1 MQQKSHVSRRDSVLF
16 LAERMAQK
24 VPGVNEKPAPL
35 KKIGILGAGLMGGG
49 IAMCFVQKGV
59 PVVLKDAKQ
68 EWLDDGMKKVQG
80 LWGGQAKRG
89 RLSQDKYKQYMSL
102 LKPTLDYA
110 DFKDLLENVRTSK
123 SSTKTL
129 ATGMAMGKLISK
141 KAIMVG
147 NCDGFVGNRMIAP
160 YAGEAKMVLE
170 EGASI
175 EQVDAAAQKFGMAMG
190 PMALGDLVGL
200 ELFWKQRKA
209 AGDMKKQTKTYY
221 GPYEL
226 TDHPRVQRAKIKRT
240 ARQRAMRDRK
250 KQTWDPKL
258 VMETLA
264 DFKKHLRRTYGSYL
278 RAWRLVLSPNDSVTV
293 SRTQFLTACSA
304 LGFKDAGKVLW
315 RAFGRDELSPISLDF
330 LDPESAEV
338 LAHFQQLVQQLGGV
352 SAAFRVF
359 DKKDVKRIKMP
370 EFIST
375 LNSLDASLPAKQLF
389 YGLDTDANGRL
400 EIEDFKFLEKW
411 KLPEFLIASPSEEA
425 KEEVKRDLLVTYKTY
440 LKAWR
445 LALDENNSNRCTWP
459 EFQSAC
465 RKVNFTGDVAG
476 AWRALDTDLSGS
488 ITLQEVDY
496 ESSATLA
503 TFKKWAD
510 ENFGGIRSAFMV
522 FDADGSNGVTLRE
535 WRHACRIYGFHQG
548 ASSLFKQLD
557 AEGVGSLSLD
567 QVAFLDDWDFQPEK
581 TAMSTTPSQH
591 SPARTERKV
600 APGGFSQ
607 PQSPAAAGAKH
618 KILRR
623 PQGLALPSRVVWGEL
638 PCKRPR
644 PPPRG
649 PGTGLPRAWC
659 CKCRARG
666 PCRHFARADGVRSLA
681 PSPRTAG
688 YDALMSP
695 DPLEPP
701 AVKYS
706 RYRWLRERIK
716 PSTTRRPHTSPAVP
730 GSDPRGC
737 VRAEVEGEVSEDRPH
752 ELSIAFPDLANSQRS
767 SDSLGAQVQLMALQ
781 HFPMGT
787 WDFPLPFLASS
798 PSRQLLLQAV

>member
-1 MQQKSHVSRRDSVLF
+1 MLGMADDDSSAGSESEVSSNGEEIEHDEAVEGRRQARMLRKVLTRLEGSVLRAWRKAFDAEGDGRINEFQFVRLCRQVKFLGDPYLVFRFLDDDASGELTLEEVHKEQNDLWAAFVDFCAENFAGSLDMIQKLNGAGERRVSAKHFQEGLHRYGWTGGYELLLFDAVDLGGDGFIESGDLKWLDIQQK
-16 LAERMAQK
+16 
-24 VPGVNEKPAPL
+24 
-35 KKIGILGAGLMGGG
+35 
-49 IAMCFVQKGV
+49 
-59 PVVLKDAKQ
+59 
-68 EWLDDGMKKVQG
+68 
-80 LWGGQAKRG
+80 
-89 RLSQDKYKQYMSL
+89 
-102 LKPTLDYA
+102 
-110 DFKDLLENVRTSK
+110 
-123 SSTKTL
+123 
-129 ATGMAMGKLISK
+129 
-141 KAIMVG
+141 
-147 NCDGFVGNRMIAP
+147 
-160 YAGEAKMVLE
+160 
-170 EGASI
+170 
-175 EQVDAAAQKFGMAMG
+175 
-190 PMALGDLVGL
+190 
-200 ELFWKQRKA
+200 
-209 AGDMKKQTKTYY
+209 
-221 GPYEL
+221 
-226 TDHPRVQRAKIKRT
+226 RAKIKRT

>member
-1 MQQKSHVSRRDSVLF
+1 MADDDSSAGSESEVSSNGEEIEHDEAVEGRRQARMLRKVLTRLEGSVLRAWRKAFDAEGDGRINEFQFVRLCRQVKFLGDPYLVFRFLDDDASGELTLEEVHKEQNDLWAAFVDFCAENFAGSLDMIQKLNGAGERRVSAKHFQEGLHRYGWTGGYELLLFDAVDLGGDGFIESGDLKWLDIQQK
-16 LAERMAQK
+16 
-24 VPGVNEKPAPL
+24 
-35 KKIGILGAGLMGGG
+35 
-49 IAMCFVQKGV
+49 
-59 PVVLKDAKQ
+59 
-68 EWLDDGMKKVQG
+68 
-80 LWGGQAKRG
+80 
-89 RLSQDKYKQYMSL
+89 
-102 LKPTLDYA
+102 
-110 DFKDLLENVRTSK
+110 
-123 SSTKTL
+123 
-129 ATGMAMGKLISK
+129 
-141 KAIMVG
+141 
-147 NCDGFVGNRMIAP
+147 
-160 YAGEAKMVLE
+160 
-170 EGASI
+170 
-175 EQVDAAAQKFGMAMG
+175 
-190 PMALGDLVGL
+190 
-200 ELFWKQRKA
+200 
-209 AGDMKKQTKTYY
+209 
-221 GPYEL
+221 
-226 TDHPRVQRAKIKRT
+226 RAKIKRT

>member
-1 MQQKSHVSRRDSVLF
+1 MADDESSAGSESEVSSNGEEFEHDEAVDGRRQARMLLKVLTRLEGSVLRAWRKAFDVEGDGRINEFQFVRLCRQVKFLGDPYLVFRYLDDDNSGELTLEEVHKDQNDLWAAFVDFCAESFAGSLDLIQKLNGGGGERKVSSQQFQEGLHRYGWTGGYELLLFDAVDLGGDGFIESGDLKWLDIQQK
-16 LAERMAQK
+16 
-24 VPGVNEKPAPL
+24 
-35 KKIGILGAGLMGGG
+35 
-49 IAMCFVQKGV
+49 
-59 PVVLKDAKQ
+59 
-68 EWLDDGMKKVQG
+68 
-80 LWGGQAKRG
+80 
-89 RLSQDKYKQYMSL
+89 
-102 LKPTLDYA
+102 
-110 DFKDLLENVRTSK
+110 
-123 SSTKTL
+123 
-129 ATGMAMGKLISK
+129 
-141 KAIMVG
+141 
-147 NCDGFVGNRMIAP
+147 
-160 YAGEAKMVLE
+160 
-170 EGASI
+170 
-175 EQVDAAAQKFGMAMG
+175 
-190 PMALGDLVGL
+190 
-200 ELFWKQRKA
+200 
-209 AGDMKKQTKTYY
+209 
-221 GPYEL
+221 
-226 TDHPRVQRAKIKRT
+226 RAKIKRT

-411 KLPEFLIASPSEEA
+411 KLPEFLIASPNEEA

-503 TFKKWAD
+503 VFKKWAD
-510 ENFGGIRSAFMV
+510 DNFGGIRSAFMV
-522 FDADGSNGVTLRE
+522 FDSDGSNGVTLRE

-548 ASSLFKQLD
+548 ASNLFKQLD

-581 TAMSTTPSQH
+581 TAMSATPSQH
-591 SPARTERKV
+591 SPTRTERKV

-607 PQSPAAAGAKH
+607 QSPVGAGAKQ

-638 PCKRPR
+638 PCKCPR

-730 GSDPRGC
+730 GPDLRGG
-737 VRAEVEGEVSEDRPH
+737 VRAEMEGEASEDRPH
-752 ELSIAFPDLANSQRS
+752 ELSIAFPDLTNSQRS

>member
-1 MQQKSHVSRRDSVLF
+1 MLGMADDDSSAGSESEVSSNGEEIEHDEAVEGRRQARMLRKVLTRLEGSVLRAWRKAFDAEGDGRINEFQFVRLCRQVKFLGDPYLVFRFLDDDASGELTLEEVHKEQNDLWAAFVDFCAENFAGSLDMIQKLNGAGERRVSAKHFQEGLHRYGWTGGYELLLFDAVDLGGDGFIESGDLKWLDIQQK
-16 LAERMAQK
+16 
-24 VPGVNEKPAPL
+24 
-35 KKIGILGAGLMGGG
+35 
-49 IAMCFVQKGV
+49 
-59 PVVLKDAKQ
+59 
-68 EWLDDGMKKVQG
+68 
-80 LWGGQAKRG
+80 
-89 RLSQDKYKQYMSL
+89 
-102 LKPTLDYA
+102 
-110 DFKDLLENVRTSK
+110 
-123 SSTKTL
+123 
-129 ATGMAMGKLISK
+129 
-141 KAIMVG
+141 
-147 NCDGFVGNRMIAP
+147 
-160 YAGEAKMVLE
+160 
-170 EGASI
+170 
-175 EQVDAAAQKFGMAMG
+175 
-190 PMALGDLVGL
+190 
-200 ELFWKQRKA
+200 
-209 AGDMKKQTKTYY
+209 
-221 GPYEL
+221 
-226 TDHPRVQRAKIKRT
+226 RAKIKRT

-644 PPPRG
+644 PPLRG

>member
-1 MQQKSHVSRRDSVLF
+1 MADDDSSAGSESEVSSNGEEIEHDEAVEGRRQARMLRKVLTRLEGSVLRAWRKAFDAEGDGRINEFQFVRLCRQVKFLGDPYLVFRFLDDDASGELTLEEVHKEQNDLWAAFVDFCAENFAGSLDMIQKLNGAGERRVSAKHFQEGLHRYGWTGGYELLLFDAVDLGGDGFIESGDLKWLDIQQK
-16 LAERMAQK
+16 
-24 VPGVNEKPAPL
+24 
-35 KKIGILGAGLMGGG
+35 
-49 IAMCFVQKGV
+49 
-59 PVVLKDAKQ
+59 
-68 EWLDDGMKKVQG
+68 
-80 LWGGQAKRG
+80 
-89 RLSQDKYKQYMSL
+89 
-102 LKPTLDYA
+102 
-110 DFKDLLENVRTSK
+110 
-123 SSTKTL
+123 
-129 ATGMAMGKLISK
+129 
-141 KAIMVG
+141 
-147 NCDGFVGNRMIAP
+147 
-160 YAGEAKMVLE
+160 
-170 EGASI
+170 
-175 EQVDAAAQKFGMAMG
+175 
-190 PMALGDLVGL
+190 
-200 ELFWKQRKA
+200 
-209 AGDMKKQTKTYY
+209 
-221 GPYEL
+221 
-226 TDHPRVQRAKIKRT
+226 RAKIKRT

-644 PPPRG
+644 PPLRG